1 MNKNAVLTA
10 IIAALLIA
18 TQSFAQATPQAPAG
32 LVQSFEDLTSLLKK
46 DSVNHKIKPE
56 SNMVMIPVEKGPIDS
71 VLLISWDQNKRVA
84 SFIQP
89 MTLEVPQEKLSEL
102 EAAIVRMNHALP
114 VPGLGF
120 NHGENAAY
128 FRIALPFQ
136 ALGGLAP
143 ASVRGAFT
151 RTLAEAAHLQR
162 TLEGIVNGETK
173 AGDIV
178 AFHNQLNV
186 GIDRFPTGSYQ
197 TELGGSTWMLTLST
211 DKSVSLLR
219 DGKEMVQSS
228 FKSRGNRIVL
238 NDKGGPLAVKGSG
251 VYRWKAVDG
260 GLQFEREQDGS
271 DDRARL
277 LTSGIWKGSN
287 N

>member
-1 MNKNAVLTA
+1 MKKNSILTA
-10 IIAALLIA
+10 IIVAVAMVA
-18 TQSFAQATPQAPAG
+18 PAFAQSTTQSPSG
-32 LVQSFEDLTSLLKK
+32 LVESFEQLVALLKK
-46 DSVNHKIKPE
+46 DSVNHKVKPE
-56 SNMVMIPVEKGPIDS
+56 SNMVMIPVEKGPIDG

-89 MTLEVPQEKLSEL
+89 MTIEVPKETLSEL
-102 EAAIVRMNHALP
+102 ETAIVRMNHALP

-136 ALGGLAP
+136 APGGLP
-143 ASVRGAFT
+143 PVSIRGAFT

-173 AGDIV
+173 ASEIV

-197 TELGGSTWMLTLST
+197 IELGGSTWAMTLSS
-211 DKSVSLLR
+211 DKSVALLR
-219 DGKEMVQSS
+219 DGNEVVQSS

-238 NDKGGPLAVKGSG
+238 QDTGGPMAVKGGG
-251 VYRWKAVDG
+251 VYRWNAGDG
-260 GLQFEREQDGS
+260 GIQFEREQDAS

-277 LTSGIWKGSN
+277 LTSGVWKKQ
-287 N
+287 